1 MGSNSSQQPAELSE
15 DDIEFISSKAK
26 IDHDSVKIW
35 YEKLKAACPNGK
47 ISKADTVSF
56 LRSINSGK
64 EEQIQK
70 QATDIHKAFDSN
82 NDGIVDQRE
91 FLIGFALTSTGSVRE
106 KLKYVFRTYDHDKD
120 GVINKKEI
128 DRMVKIA
135 MSLHAKDDPENTAR
149 ILEELKKSLER
160 LHNGKDLD
168 DIRISSKEFV
178 QLLMEN
184 KELCDL
190 VSPFNIE
197 QPKEVNVQQSHSQ
210 SK

>member
-1 MGSNSSQQPAELSE
+1 MGSSSSQSPAELSE
-15 DDIEFISSKAK
+15 EDVEFISSKAK
-26 IDHDSVKIW
+26 IDHESVRVW

-64 EEQIQK
+64 EDQIEEQ
-70 QATDIHKAFDSN
+70 AADIHKAFDAN

-91 FLIGFALTSTGSVRE
+91 FLIGFALTSTGSLRE

-135 MSLHAKDDPENTAR
+135 IRLHAKDDPENTSR
-149 ILEELKKSLER
+149 IIDELKQSLER
-160 LHNGKDLD
+160 LNQGKDLED
-168 DIRISSKEFV
+168 LRITSKEFI

-184 KELCDL
+184 KELCEL
-190 VSPFNIE
+190 VSPFNID
-197 QPKEVNVQQSHSQ
+197 QPHAQ
-210 SK
+210 SKLVQE